1 MPKSPTPLLGREREI
16 TATVDHLREPG
27 RRLLTLTGPGGV
39 GKTRLAIEAAS
50 SIAAHFSVASCFI
63 PLAPVRDPALVL
75 SVIAHALGLQMTG
88 QAPIDGLRDL
98 LRGHSLLMVLD
109 NLEHL
114 IEAAPTLAE
123 LLAVCPD
130 LTVIATSRER
140 LRLIGEQ
147 EYPVPPLALPER
159 TRAWSTAAL
168 SEVTA
173 VQLFVERAREVD
185 PDFTLTDE
193 NSSAVAEICRRLD
206 GLPLAIELAA
216 ARVKVLPPAS
226 LLARLERRLPLLIG
240 GARDA
245 PARQHTLRDTIAW
258 SHDLLSPAEQV
269 FFRRIAVFVGG
280 FTLEAA
286 DAVSHGPHQISD
298 DQSAND
304 DGQTSMLDAVTSLV
318 DKSLVYRDQRPG
330 SEGGAEP
337 RFGMLE
343 TIREFGLERLEVMGE
358 TGAARDAHAAAMVTL
373 LERAEPEVVGRDQG
387 AWLARLNAD
396 LDNIRVALAWTLDG
410 GSAHAEVALQ
420 LAGLA
425 WTFWYMSG
433 RNREG
438 RDWLQRALATS
449 EGTTPRSRVQGLLAL
464 GTIYGTLA
472 EFEVAEPFLLEAAAS
487 GRAIGFVSGAGRALQ
502 MLAMNLQQ
510 EEKHEQA
517 KPLLEEALTLYGE
530 PGEGSPHD
538 QPWLGLALNQ
548 LADAV
553 RADGDLDR
561 AVAISERVLA
571 HQQAIGSRP
580 GIAFGHI
587 FLADAVGARG
597 ESARALDHYREG
609 MKLLWEQGD
618 IWGLTTCLVM
628 ILGEVAATAATE
640 QVVRVLGALET
651 LQADT
656 GHPLSPRYQAVYA
669 RVEATLR
676 AQLGEAAFAAAR
688 AAGRTLTL
696 EQAVT
701 EALTLATAKGAPM
714 VEPASAARQV
724 TEQLTP
730 REREILR
737 LVATGQTDREIA
749 DALSIATRTVEWH
762 LANILAKLDLQS
774 RAAAASYAVR
784 TGLA

>member
-1 MPKSPTPLLGREREI
+1 MPASPTDASPPEPGAGPFADAQGRVAPLPRSPTPLLGREREVA
-16 TATVDHLREPG
+16 ATVDRLREPG

-114 IEAAPTLAE
+114 IEVAPTLAE
-123 LLAVCPD
+123 LLVVCPD

-286 DAVSHGPHQISD
+286 DAVSRGLEQIGD

-304 DGQTSMLDAVTSLV
+304 DGQTSMLDA
-318 DKSLVYRDQRPG
+318 RR
-330 SEGGAEP
+330 
-337 RFGMLE
+337 
-343 TIREFGLERLEVMGE
+343 
-358 TGAARDAHAAAMVTL
+358 
-373 LERAEPEVVGRDQG
+373 
-387 AWLARLNAD
+387 
-396 LDNIRVALAWTLDG
+396 
-410 GSAHAEVALQ
+410 
-420 LAGLA
+420 
-425 WTFWYMSG
+425 
-433 RNREG
+433 
-438 RDWLQRALATS
+438 
-449 EGTTPRSRVQGLLAL
+449 
-464 GTIYGTLA
+464 
-472 EFEVAEPFLLEAAAS
+472 
-487 GRAIGFVSGAGRALQ
+487 
-502 MLAMNLQQ
+502 
-510 EEKHEQA
+510 
-517 KPLLEEALTLYGE
+517 
-530 PGEGSPHD
+530 
-538 QPWLGLALNQ
+538 
-548 LADAV
+548 
-553 RADGDLDR
+553 
-561 AVAISERVLA
+561 
-571 HQQAIGSRP
+571 
-580 GIAFGHI
+580 
-587 FLADAVGARG
+587 
-597 ESARALDHYREG
+597 
-609 MKLLWEQGD
+609 
-618 IWGLTTCLVM
+618 
-628 ILGEVAATAATE
+628 
-640 QVVRVLGALET
+640 
-651 LQADT
+651 
-656 GHPLSPRYQAVYA
+656 
-669 RVEATLR
+669 
-676 AQLGEAAFAAAR
+676 
-688 AAGRTLTL
+688 
-696 EQAVT
+696 
-701 EALTLATAKGAPM
+701 
-714 VEPASAARQV
+714 
-724 TEQLTP
+724 
-730 REREILR
+730 
-737 LVATGQTDREIA
+737 
-749 DALSIATRTVEWH
+749 
-762 LANILAKLDLQS
+762 
-774 RAAAASYAVR
+774 
-784 TGLA
+784 